1 MIGHPR
7 YIFARHSTA
16 DIFDSVTI
24 MLMNDL
30 KFTRN
35 LVKGRV
41 AETIFAQMFRN
52 AGCFTVLEFG
62 YEKVIP
68 DLLQYNH
75 GHDNPVIETL
85 RTAPD
90 FAIIDLNTK
99 EVKLVEVKY
108 RHKLDPKNIKS
119 CAANMHASWNPSY
132 LFIASLDGFYFD
144 EVTTIIKNDGH
155 ISPFEHEQI
164 PEAVQAEYL
173 HILRDFEEDK
183 DRELDEPNRIS

>member
-1 MIGHPR
+1 
-7 YIFARHSTA
+7 
-16 DIFDSVTI
+16 
-24 MLMNDL
+24 MNAL

-41 AETIFAQMFRN
+41 AETIFAQMLRN

-75 GHDNPVIETL
+75 GHDDPVIETL

-90 FAIIDLNTK
+90 FAVINIETK

-108 RHKLDPKNIKS
+108 RRKLDAANIKV
-119 CAANMHASWNPSY
+119 CAEKMHASWNPSY
-132 LFIASLDGFYFD
+132 LFLATLDGFYFD
-144 EVTTIIKNDGH
+144 EVSMIIKNDGN
-155 ISPFEHEQI
+155 ISPLIHARI
-164 PEAVQAEYL
+164 PDDVQSQYL
-173 HILRDFEEDK
+173 NILRDFEED
-183 DRELDEPNRIS
+183 N